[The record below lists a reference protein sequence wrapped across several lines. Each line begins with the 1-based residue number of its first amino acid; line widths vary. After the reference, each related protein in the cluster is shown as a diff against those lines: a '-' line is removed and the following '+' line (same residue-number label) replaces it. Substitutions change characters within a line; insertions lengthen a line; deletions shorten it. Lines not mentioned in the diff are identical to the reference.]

1 MAAMAP
7 QAARPHREGK
17 AKPFALAVPPL
28 PKSLRQ
34 RKLEVVR
41 AALSTAAEEL
51 FLSRGF
57 ERTTVEQIARAA
69 GVSRR
74 TFFRY
79 YESKED
85 VLVERSDRLGERLYG
100 ELAARP
106 REEPP
111 LLAIR
116 NALVPAVEAGIED
129 ADFVRWVIR
138 VLREKSPLRRAMM
151 ERRNRLEERIA
162 ALMAERLG
170 SRPDDNTPMLLAFL
184 TRALHDTAFNA
195 WYDQETDDTAGLVDR
210 LISRLRSVVAE
221 MPAPSGRGAARN
233 RTPARG
239 KAASP
244 TRRIVRR

>member
-1 MAAMAP
+1 MK
-7 QAARPHREGK
+7 QRTLGGRRERKAR
-17 AKPFALAVPPL
+17 PFALAVSPI

-41 AALSTAAEEL
+41 RALSSAGEDL

-57 ERTTVEQIARAA
+57 ERTTAEQIARAA

-85 VLVERSDRLGERLYG
+85 VLVERSDRWGECLYA

-106 REEPP
+106 RDEPP

-116 NALVPAVEAGIED
+116 NALVPAVEMGI
-129 ADFVRWVIR
+129 ADPEFLRWVIR
-138 VLREKSPLRRAMM
+138 VLREKRVVRRAMM

-170 SRPDDNTPMLLAFL
+170 AGRDDKKPMLLAFV

-195 WYDQETDDTAGLVDR
+195 WYDDETDDIPGLVDG
-210 LISRLRSVVAE
+210 LIAQLRAVVAE
-221 MPAPSGRGAARN
+221 MPARVRRAAHA
-233 RTPARG
+233 PARDRDKG
-239 KAASP
+239 
-244 TRRIVRR
+244 RRRRTARR

>member
-1 MAAMAP
+1 MN
-7 QAARPHREGK
+7 QRTLGGRRERKAR
-17 AKPFALAVPPL
+17 PFALAVSPL

-41 AALSTAAEEL
+41 RALSSAGEEL

-57 ERTTVEQIARAA
+57 ERTTAEQIARAA

-85 VLVERSDRLGERLYG
+85 VLVERSDRWGECLYA

-106 REEPP
+106 RDEPP

-116 NALVPAVEAGIED
+116 NALVPAVEMGI
-129 ADFVRWVIR
+129 ADPEFLRWVIR
-138 VLREKSPLRRAMM
+138 VLREKRVVRRAMM

-170 SRPDDNTPMLLAFL
+170 AGRDDKKPMLLAFV

-195 WYDQETDDTAGLVDR
+195 WYDDETDDIAGLVDG
-210 LISRLRSVVAE
+210 LIAQLRAVVAE
-221 MPAPSGRGAARN
+221 MPAPARRAAPTGERDKGRRR
-233 RTPARG
+233 RT
-239 KAASP
+239 
-244 TRRIVRR
+244 VRR

>member
-1 MAAMAP
+1 M
-7 QAARPHREGK
+7 
-17 AKPFALAVPPL
+17 
-28 PKSLRQ
+28 
-34 RKLEVVR
+34 
-41 AALSTAAEEL
+41 ALSAAAEQL

-57 ERTTVEQIARAA
+57 ERTTAEQIAHAA

-85 VLVERSDRLGERLYG
+85 VLVERSDRWGECLYA

-106 REEPP
+106 PEEPP

-116 NALVPAVEAGIED
+116 NALVPAVEMGIGD
-129 ADFVRWVIR
+129 PDFLRWAIR
-138 VLREKSPLRRAMM
+138 VLREERVVRRAIM

-170 SRPDDNTPMLLAFL
+170 AGPDDKKPMLLAFV

-195 WYDQETDDTAGLVDR
+195 WYDDETDDVPGLVDG
-210 LISRLRSVVAE
+210 LIAQLRAVVAE
-221 MPAPSGRGAARN
+221 IPAHAVRQGRHDRA
-233 RTPARG
+233 TPRAKGRH
-239 KAASP
+239 
-244 TRRIVRR
+244 TRRARA